1 MAKVT
6 LTPLK
11 IIDHEKG
18 NVMHALKNTDSG
30 FSAFGEAYFSAVNN
44 GVVKGWKRH
53 NQMLMNLIVPVG
65 EIRIVAIDNSG
76 LEPDIFDV
84 VLNAST
90 NYQRLTIEPGVWFAF
105 QGLANEPNLLLN
117 IASIKHDP
125 LEADNLPLSEFP
137 QIIW

>member
-30 FSAFGEAYFSAVNN
+30 FSAFGEAYFSAVNK

-76 LEPDIFDV
+76 SEPEIFDV